1 MKRSD
6 REDEEERKRIREK
19 ETGKGMG
26 KVRRICKEIK
36 NGKDEKGEKGK
47 IPGRGRKRIYS
58 DIANG
63 IGERKPWGKGK

>member
-1 MKRSD
+1 
-6 REDEEERKRIREK
+6 
-19 ETGKGMG
+19 MG